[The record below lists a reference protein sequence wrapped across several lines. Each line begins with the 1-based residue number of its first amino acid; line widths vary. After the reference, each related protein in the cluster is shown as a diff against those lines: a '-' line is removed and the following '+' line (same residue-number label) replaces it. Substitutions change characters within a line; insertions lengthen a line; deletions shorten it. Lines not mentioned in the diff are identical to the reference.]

1 MTEIRKLTVDEY
13 YAEPNI
19 AELWELYAEESHT
32 KGLPP
37 HNPQRQMYQGM
48 ENVGV
53 LHTWGAYDDGKLV
66 GFIALLV
73 HVAPHYGAMLG
84 TLESFFVHRYYRKG
98 GTASK
103 LLRAAEA
110 KAKELGAVGL
120 FASAP
125 AGGKLEKAMLMFGY
139 RHTNTVFFRGLT

>member
-1 MTEIRKLTVDEY
+1 MTEIRKITVDEY

-37 HNPQRQMYQGM
+37 HNPQRQMYQAM
-48 ENVGV
+48 ENMAM

-73 HVAPHYGAMLG
+73 NVVPHYGAMIG

-120 FASAP
+120 FVSAP
-125 AGGKLEKAMLMFGY
+125 AGGKLEKAMPMFGY
-139 RHTNTVFFRGLT
+139 RHTNTVFFRELT

>member
-19 AELWELYAEESHT
+19 AELWELYAEESHD

-37 HNPQRQMYQGM
+37 HNPQRKMYEAM
-48 ENVGV
+48 ERVSV

-66 GFIALLV
+66 GFITLV
-73 HVAPHYGAMLG
+73 NNVAPHHGAMIG

-110 KAKELGAVGL
+110 KAKELGAVGV

-125 AGGKLEKAMLMFGY
+125 ANSKLEKAMPMFGY
-139 RHTNTVFFRGLT
+139 RHTNTFFFKGLA